1 MATPEDI
8 PKEFL
13 PEKRTV
19 SAALMVI
26 FPPLPEPS
34 VIESIFA
41 PSVKSRL
48 SGNLRCWETLQFQQV
63 NEELSVLAIRFFSN
77 MVWMLYIICVTIL
90 VEIRLD

>member
-1 MATPEDI
+1 MLE
-8 PKEFL
+8 KESVQ
-13 PEKRTV
+13 PMEGEEAV
-19 SAALMVI
+19 SVYSLDDLVDMK
-26 FPPLPEPS
+26 EYYW
-34 VIESIFA
+34 
-41 PSVKSRL
+41 L